1 MLKLTP
7 YLFFDGRCDE
17 ALEFYRK
24 CFGGVILSKQHF
36 KDAPQVVE
44 GAEPDWVMHAE
55 FEAFGMKLMMSD
67 GVQRKRASRQQS
79 RFIIGYRRYSNARAN
94 IRKVRTGWKSDDA
107 PG

>member
-44 GAEPDWVMHAE
+44 GAEPDWVMHC
-55 FEAFGMKLMMSD
+55 
-67 GVQRKRASRQQS
+67 
-79 RFIIGYRRYSNARAN
+79 
-94 IRKVRTGWKSDDA
+94 
-107 PG
+107 